1 MNQAAIVEIDEVT
14 LLDLLVVIAE
24 NLKLLVF
31 GPVVLGILTLA
42 ITYALPQT
50 FTSEAILALPRPLS
64 TLSRQ
69 ATSDARLVPAAD
81 MVQAAA
87 IMASAIVL
95 DPVIEALKLSDG
107 RSIQTA
113 RAELASRI
121 KATVGKDGLLRLDV
135 TASKP
140 MDAQSIANAVIDSWL
155 LGTMPSEQDRADL
168 EVRLANAKNSLV
180 AVQRL
185 LNALST
191 EGAASLGKP
200 LTRGE
205 AGTSFVAVGEL
216 QARYLDES
224 LVIPRLLQGLSRS
237 VVRQSPTLPTDA
249 AAPRKGLIVMAVVIG
264 SAVIFFLWVV
274 VGAGWRKAARNPQV
288 AAKQAK
294 VIVCLGLRG
303 RPE

>member
-1 MNQAAIVEIDEVT
+1 MNQAEIVEIDEVT

-24 NLKLLVF
+24 NLKLLVV
-31 GPVVLGILTLA
+31 GPVVMGIFALA
-42 ITYALPQT
+42 ITYALPQS

-69 ATSDARLVPAAD
+69 STSDARLVPAAD

-87 IMASAIVL
+87 IMASPIVL

-107 RSIQTA
+107 RSIQA
-113 RAELASRI
+113 VRVDLASRV
-121 KATVGKDGLLRLDV
+121 KATAGKDGLLRLEV

-140 MDAQSIANAVIDSWL
+140 MEAQSIANAVIDSWL
-155 LGTMPSEQDRADL
+155 KGTVPSAQDRVDL
-168 EVRLANAKNSLV
+168 ETRLANARTSLA

-185 LNALST
+185 LGALSM
-191 EGAASLGKP
+191 EDASSLGKT

-205 AGTSFVAVGEL
+205 AGASLVAVGEL
-216 QARYLDES
+216 QTRYFDEIII
-224 LVIPRLLQGLSRS
+224 IPRLLQGLSRS
-237 VVRQSPTLPTDA
+237 VVKLSPTLPTDA
-249 AAPRKGLIVMAVVIG
+249 SAPRKGLIVMVAVIS
-264 SAVIFFLWVV
+264 SAVIFFLWAV
-274 VGAGWRKAARNPQV
+274 VGAGWRRVARNPQV

-294 VIVCLGLRG
+294 VLVCLGLRR